1 MDLIF
6 NNMKIE
12 DIIEGLNRH
21 IEGRRKSFGMGHI
34 QGRLV
39 LQKTIKP
46 HNTFKA
52 YKEYNFTIWFIK
64 GRGRFRVL
72 TLNHVAR
79 VIDGHEE
86 TLIREMTIRL
96 SEMIFNWI
104 GSNFYEQVIKGE
116 YNGYIN
122 EQISDSTD

>member
-1 MDLIF
+1 
-6 NNMKIE
+6 MKLE

-21 IEGRRKSFGMGHI
+21 IENKRKSLDINVQGHLI
-34 QGRLV
+34 

-46 HNTFKA
+46 HSTFKA

-64 GRGRFRVL
+64 GRERFRVL

-79 VIDGHEE
+79 VVDGHEE
-86 TLIREMTIRL
+86 ALMKDMIIML

-104 GSNFYEQVIKGE
+104 GSSFYEQVIKGE
-116 YNGYIN
+116 YNGYDD
-122 EQISDSTD
+122 EQISNSNNC